1 MQVIFES
8 RDPEATQLREAAVRR
23 VRFAHRRLAW
33 LVPRARVQL
42 TDVNGAR
49 GGIDKRC
56 QVELITDGMAP
67 VVVTSM
73 ARHWHVALQS
83 ALSRAAVSLLR
94 HWSRGKGHRARSTR
108 LIGLDH

>member
-1 MQVIFES
+1 MQVIVES
-8 RDPEATQLREAAVRR
+8 RDPEATQLRALAVRR
-23 VRFAHRRLAW
+23 VRFALRRLSW
-33 LVPRARVQL
+33 LVPRARIQL

-56 QVELITDGMAP
+56 QVELMTDGIGP

-83 ALSRAAVSLLR
+83 ALSRAIASLLR
-94 HWSRGKGHRARSTR
+94 HWSRERGHRIRTPRA
-108 LIGLDH
+108 IGLDR